1 MIEIY
6 TALMAFNIHKRALA
20 RARGHHKDD
29 DRKRKHKVRR
39 V

>member
-6 TALMAFNIHKRALA
+6 TALMAFNIHKRA

-29 DRKRKHKVRR
+29 DRKRKLKVRR